1 MMVACCASLVWTNAL
16 MAQTAADTSAPAPLI
31 DYSVPQTYEIGGI
44 EVVGANYTDP
54 NGIIAL
60 SGLDV
65 GKTIRIPSDQIS
77 KAIRKLWKQGLF
89 VDVNINI
96 QKVIGDIVFLEI
108 DVQELSLI
116 HI

>member
-1 MMVACCASLVWTNAL
+1 MIQRLFSVVCAVLLLSNQSTWAQATEEKLDSLE
-16 MAQTAADTSAPAPLI
+16 PAPLI
-31 DYSVPQTYEIGGI
+31 DYSEPQTYEIGGI
-44 EVVGANYTDP
+44 EVVGANYTDA

-60 SGLDV
+60 SGLTV

-96 QKVIGDIVFLEI
+96 QRKLEI
-108 DVQELSLI
+108 LYS
-116 HI
+116 